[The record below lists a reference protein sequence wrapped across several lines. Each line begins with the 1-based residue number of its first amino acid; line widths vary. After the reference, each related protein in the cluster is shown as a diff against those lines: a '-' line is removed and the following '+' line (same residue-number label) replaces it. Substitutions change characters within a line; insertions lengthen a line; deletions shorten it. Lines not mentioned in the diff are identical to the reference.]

1 MEPGAAATA
10 PQPDGRRADGAPAMS
25 AAVHIRA
32 AAEADVPAIAAIYVD
47 AVQTGSA
54 SWELAP
60 PDEAT
65 MRERMRAILGGGYP
79 YLVAVDGSA
88 LAGYAYA
95 SAFRPRAGYRHTV
108 EDSIYVAR
116 EARRRG
122 VGNALLGALIDAC
135 AAAGFRQMVAVI
147 GGRDEVPS
155 IRLHAAHGFVDVGT
169 LPAIGRKFGRWL
181 DCVHMQRA
189 LGDGAT
195 SAPDGE

>member
-1 MEPGAAATA
+1 V
-10 PQPDGRRADGAPAMS
+10 S
-25 AAVHIRA
+25 AAVGIRTA
-32 AAEADVPAIAAIYVD
+32 AVADVAAIAAIYAE
-47 AVQTGSA
+47 AVQTGTA

-65 MRERMRAILGGGYP
+65 MRERMRSILGAGYP
-79 YLVAVDGSA
+79 YLVAGDGNA
-88 LAGYAYA
+88 IAGYAYA

-116 EARRRG
+116 EARGRG

-135 AAAGFRQMVAVI
+135 AKAGYRQMVAVI
-147 GGRDEVPS
+147 GGRDELPS

-189 LGDGAT
+189 LGEGAMT
-195 SAPDGE
+195 PPTVE